1 MLVDKSHRKVEGE
14 RKGEAHG
21 DGHGT
26 FDGSNV
32 PMRRWEDWERS
43 RLRKLKRED
52 RRRREMSRAFPQ
64 GFTAGGNLGVRDNV
78 YSQYGDASDT
88 QSIAS
93 SYQDEDQ
100 WGFQIGG
107 YNEHNPAFPPPP
119 DVLIPRDEVLH
130 GAGTIGG
137 DDLEAMLEVG
147 FDDRSDGHGSR
158 LHMQQQNPSST
169 HLLPPQNVPRFQLS
183 DGGPSL
189 SASPQP
195 YSHQQDYI
203 AVARSEAG
211 VTAQPPPR
219 TILSPTTPM
228 TPGMGQAMSTA
239 VGGERQTHARKRSGG
254 GGRGG
259 PPDYG
264 PLGPLDPG
272 SRF

>member
-1 MLVDKSHRKVEGE
+1 MGTVTAHLMGPMFRCDDGKTGNALGFASSSERIDVAEKCHAHSRKASQQAGISVCETMCTANTATPQIRSQSLPRTRTKTSGAS
-14 RKGEAHG
+14 RLAAIMN
-21 DGHGT
+21 T
-26 FDGSNV
+26 IL
-32 PMRRWEDWERS
+32 RS
-43 RLRKLKRED
+43 RR
-52 RRRREMSRAFPQ
+52 
-64 GFTAGGNLGVRDNV
+64 
-78 YSQYGDASDT
+78 
-88 QSIAS
+88 
-93 SYQDEDQ
+93 
-100 WGFQIGG
+100 
-107 YNEHNPAFPPPP
+107 PP

-183 DGGPSL
+183 DGGPSP

-239 VGGERQTHARKRSGG
+239 VGGECQTHARKRSGG